1 MSLNS
6 EIITPDAALLDDAA
20 LGAVSGGLSVLADVA
35 IGGAVVGTAAA
46 AVFVAPAVAAVGVGV
61 VANSFGAVLFGG
73 AATAGAAAASAGYG
87 AVKGVEA
94 GFGWLQSEL

>member
-6 EIITPDAALLDDAA
+6 EIITTDAILLDDAA
-20 LGAVSGGLSVLADVA
+20 LDAVSGGLSTLADVA
-35 IGGAVVGTAAA
+35 IGGAAVGTAAA

-87 AVKGVEA
+87 AIKGAEA
-94 GFGWLQSEL
+94 GFSWLKSEL